1 MIMSK
6 NKSLKLIPPISPSL
20 NVARDLRLEVVERS
34 HIIDVLRKNLL
45 ARQRRKGCRQ
55 THGA

>member
-34 HIIDVLRKNLL
+34 HIMDVLRKTSFAGMTLRLN
-45 ARQRRKGCRQ
+45 
-55 THGA
+55 